1 MAVELA
7 RLARIAEEAPALV
20 GGGHWTEVTLAS
32 CAEIARL
39 YAELKR
45 RHHAERARALMGA
58 ALRQFVES
66 SEQGSGQHIGV
77 ACETRAPAL

>member
-1 MAVELA
+1 MAVELE

-20 GGGHWTEVTLAS
+20 GGGHWTEAALAA

-45 RHHAERARALMGA
+45 RHRAERARALMGA
-58 ALRQFVES
+58 ALRQFVAW
-66 SEQGSGQHIGV
+66 EQPRE
-77 ACETRAPAL
+77 AAPDAAATLVFTLV